1 MPKNKRIQ
9 LIGKRAAFN
18 AEVWAR
24 AVEALARQL
33 LREAAATKGPADEP
47 KPPAPKPE
55 ASS

>member
-1 MPKNKRIQ
+1 MPKNKRIR

-33 LREAAATKGPADEP
+33 QREAQAKLADEP
-47 KPPAPKPE
+47 KPPEAKPE
-55 ASS
+55 TSS

>member
-1 MPKNKRIQ
+1 MPRKTRIQ
-9 LIGKRAAFN
+9 LVGKRAAFN

-33 LREAAATKGPADEP
+33 QREAEAGKATD
-47 KPPAPKPE
+47 KPQAPTPKPE

>member
-1 MPKNKRIQ
+1 MSKNKRIR

-33 LREAAATKGPADEP
+33 QREAEAKGSSDQE
-47 KPPAPKPE
+47 PPAAKPE
-55 ASS
+55 TGP

>member
-1 MPKNKRIQ
+1 MLKHKRIR

-33 LREAAATKGPADEP
+33 QREAQAKPADEP

-55 ASS
+55 TSA

>member
-1 MPKNKRIQ
+1 MPRNKRIR
-9 LIGKRAAFN
+9 LIGKRATFN

-33 LREAAATKGPADEP
+33 QREAETNGPVDEP
-47 KPPAPKPE
+47 TPPEAKPE

>member
-1 MPKNKRIQ
+1 MPKNKRIR
-9 LIGKRAAFN
+9 LIGRRAAFN

-33 LREAAATKGPADEP
+33 QREAAAKGTADKP
-47 KPPAPKPE
+47 KSPAPEPE

>member
-1 MPKNKRIQ
+1 MPKNKCIR

-33 LREAAATKGPADEP
+33 QREAAARDPSDGT
-47 KPPAPKPE
+47 KPPEVQPE
-55 ASS
+55 TSS

>member
-1 MPKNKRIQ
+1 MPKNKRIR

-33 LREAAATKGPADEP
+33 QREAAAKNPAAAP
-47 KPPAPKPE
+47 KPPAPRPE
-55 ASS
+55 ARS

>member
-1 MPKNKRIQ
+1 MSNNKHIR

-33 LREAAATKGPADEP
+33 VRETAARTPDGDS
-47 KPPAPKPE
+47 KPPEIE
-55 ASS
+55 AESGS